1 MVCVRNM
8 LYRARKGLGV
18 GVKSLS
24 WSTASLKWPA
34 RWPHAA
40 TTRHLT
46 WGRGSVFCERAVRA
60 RGFRNKNV
68 DTKRESLSNPGMKEP
83 THIIIQNSMPAHSG
97 MAVKHPVHG
106 RLILVKRAG
115 GDAWH
120 CRKRDDTSGNL
131 TILRP
136 KDWKPDFG
144 E

>member
-1 MVCVRNM
+1 M
-8 LYRARKGLGV
+8 GLLN
-18 GVKSLS
+18 SLDS
-24 WSTASLKWPA
+24 GIVLG
-34 RWPHAA
+34 RCQ
-40 TTRHLT
+40 HLSEPFLLGT
-46 WGRGSVFCERAVRA
+46 EGHEWVDRRPFKRSRPVE
-60 RGFRNKNV
+60 KKTV
-68 DTKRESLSNPGMKEP
+68 DTERKTISNPGMKEP

-115 GDAWH
+115 GDSWH

>member
-1 MVCVRNM
+1 MVLCLDGVNTFSEDF
-8 LYRARKGLGV
+8 LLG
-18 GVKSLS
+18 
-24 WSTASLKWPA
+24 TAGREWVDL
-34 RWPHAA
+34 A
-40 TTRHLT
+40 TVQTLVAGGKKPLT
-46 WGRGSVFCERAVRA
+46 PNA
-60 RGFRNKNV
+60 KPYPI
-68 DTKRESLSNPGMKEP
+68 LGMKEP
-83 THIIIQNSMPAHSG
+83 THIIIQNSMPPHAG
-97 MAVKHPVHG
+97 MPVKHPQLG